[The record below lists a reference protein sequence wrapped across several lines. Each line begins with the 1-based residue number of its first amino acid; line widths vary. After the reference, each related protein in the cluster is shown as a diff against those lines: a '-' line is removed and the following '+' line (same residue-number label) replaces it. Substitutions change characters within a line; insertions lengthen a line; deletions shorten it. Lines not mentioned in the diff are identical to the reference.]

1 MFERILVALDGSA
14 DSHRAAELAIFLAG
28 RFESSL
34 TALFVID
41 TRFIEGPAI
50 EALAPIWGEVGVGAF
65 RADVLKAWRERS
77 AAELDRF
84 VERASVAGVESVERR
99 EAAGLPEES
108 IVEAGR
114 SADLVVIG
122 RRGENAGFGI
132 HPIGSTLARVLRQ
145 ASHPVLVPGRAPE
158 GDGRSTAL
166 SAAVPSIVPPET
178 VLVALDDHAPS
189 ARALDLA
196 IRYCAAVRAEIRLLT
211 AGQEDAD
218 ELLAPAHRLCDDHGI
233 AWESVR
239 LDAEPDEA
247 VLEGIERWRADW
259 LFMGAYGHGRIYDLV
274 LGSRTEEILAKIPVP
289 SFVVR

>member
-14 DSHRAAELAIFLAG
+14 DSHRAAELAIFLAR
-28 RFESSL
+28 RFESRL

-50 EALAPIWGEVGVGAF
+50 EALAPIWGEVGVGSF
-65 RADVLKAWRERS
+65 RAEILKAWRERS
-77 AAELDRF
+77 AAELGRF
-84 VERASVAGVESVERR
+84 ADRASAAGVQSVERR

-114 SADLVVIG
+114 SADLAVIG
-122 RRGENAGFGI
+122 RRGENAGFGV

-145 ASHPVLVPGRAPE
+145 ASHPVLVPGRSPE
-158 GDGRSTAL
+158 GQERETA
-166 SAAVPSIVPPET
+166 PSFPVPPQSPTET

-189 ARALDLA
+189 MRALDLA
-196 IRYCAAVRAEIRLLT
+196 IRYCTAVEAEIRLLT
-211 AGQEDAD
+211 AGEEDAD
-218 ELLAPAHRLCDDHGI
+218 ELLAPAQRLCNDHGI

-247 VLEGIERWRADW
+247 VLEGIERWSADW
-259 LFMGAYGHGRIYDLV
+259 LFMGAYGHGRIHDLV
-274 LGSRTEEILAKIPVP
+274 LGSRTEAILAKVPVP
-289 SFVVR
+289 AFVVR

>member
-1 MFERILVALDGSA
+1 MFGRILVALDGSA
-14 DSHRAAELAIFLAG
+14 DSRSAAELAILLAR
-28 RFESSL
+28 RFESRL

-50 EALAPIWGEVGVGAF
+50 EALAPVWGEVGTGSF
-65 RADVLKAWRERS
+65 RAEILRAWRERS

-84 VERASVAGVESVERR
+84 VDRASAAGIESVERR
-99 EAAGLPEES
+99 ESAGLAEEA

-122 RRGENAGFGI
+122 RRGENAGFGV

-145 ASHPVLVPGRAPE
+145 ASHPVLVPGRAPTE
-158 GDGRSTAL
+158 PTRSGA
-166 SAAVPSIVPPET
+166 PPESIPPTLPET

-189 ARALDLA
+189 MRALDLA
-196 IRYCAAVRAEIRLLT
+196 IRYCTRVPAEIRLLT
-211 AGQEDAD
+211 AGEEDAD
-218 ELLAPAHRLCDDHGI
+218 ERLVPAQRLCNDHGI

-247 VLEGIERWRADW
+247 VLEAIGRWNADW
-259 LFMGAYGHGRIYDLV
+259 LFMGAYGHGRIHDLL
-274 LGSRTEEILAKIPVP
+274 LGSRTEEILAQVPIPA
-289 SFVVR
+289 FVVR